1 MKPMLKYSLNG
12 SANIIRDLP
21 KQSLEGAVCLQNLK
35 VQSYFYKKLQEKNKT
50 PGNLL
55 FNFTVQT
62 AMVRLLVRPIATSP

>member
-12 SANIIRDLP
+12 SANIIIEN
-21 KQSLEGAVCLQNLK
+21 KNTKHLK
-35 VQSYFYKKLQEKNKT
+35 KNKT